1 MATTPVPDSL
11 QALLDEI
18 ATSHGMDLDAVE
30 LTNGRILRVVLD
42 AEGGLTLDDVAEVTR
57 SVSDALDADDSLG
70 PDPYTLEVGSRGTSR
85 PLTLPR
91 HWSRNIGRLVK
102 VTPLEGQTFT
112 GRIVSADDAG
122 AVLRT
127 DTGERT
133 VAYAEVKKA
142 KIEPELNRKDV

>member
-11 QALLDEI
+11 QALLDDI
-18 ATSHGMDLDAVE
+18 VRSHGMDLDAVE

-42 AEGGLTLDDVAEVTR
+42 AEGGLNLDDIADVTR
-57 SVSDALDADDSLG
+57 AVSTALDSDDSLG

-91 HWSRNIGRLVK
+91 HWSRNAGRLAK
-102 VTPLEGQTFT
+102 VTPVDGQTFT

-127 DTGERT
+127 ETGERT
-133 VAYAEVKKA
+133 VTYADVKKA

>member
-11 QALLDEI
+11 QELLDEI

-30 LTNGRILRVVLD
+30 LTGGRVLRVVLD
-42 AEGGLTLDDVAEVTR
+42 AEGGLTLDDLAEVTR
-57 SVSDALDADDSLG
+57 AISAALDSTDPLG
-70 PDPYTLEVGSRGTSR
+70 PSPYTLEVTSRGTSR

-91 HWSRNIGRLVK
+91 HWARNVGRLVK
-102 VTPLEGQTFT
+102 VTPVEGAQLT

-122 AVLRT
+122 AVVRT
-127 DTGERT
+127 ETGDRD
-133 VAYAEVKKA
+133 VAYADVKKA